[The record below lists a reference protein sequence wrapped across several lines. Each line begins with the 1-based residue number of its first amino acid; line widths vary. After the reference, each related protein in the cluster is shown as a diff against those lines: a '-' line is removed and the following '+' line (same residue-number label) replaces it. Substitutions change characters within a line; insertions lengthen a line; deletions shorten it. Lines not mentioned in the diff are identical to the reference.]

1 MTSISG
7 KTTIDW
13 ATFAKELA
21 PVEIIDEP
29 VLVKKRSR
37 DFFWYSPILNGELK
51 KCFGDLVA
59 RPASP
64 EEMRHVLAVAYA
76 HDAPVVL
83 RGGGTGNYGQSV
95 PMEGG
100 LIIETTAMNRV
111 LEIGDGFVRAEAGA
125 LMADINAALRI
136 QGWEMAM
143 FPSTQD
149 IATIGGF
156 VAGGSAGIGSIANGA
171 LRDPGNLIALK
182 VQSVEATPRE
192 RVIEGEDV
200 LQVHHAWGLNG
211 AITEVT
217 LRTVPTRDWVG
228 CLATF
233 DSYTDAY
240 AAGLS
245 IANAPDVG
253 RKLLTT
259 VDARIC
265 AYFPKLDGHIRPDKH
280 LLVSLVPQ
288 EDIARFKDIVEAA
301 GGHLDLT
308 LTEAERVAAKL
319 PHVFD
324 FSYNH
329 TTLQVL
335 KADRSATYQ
344 QVGCPVPPDPQAI
357 AALRPKLG
365 CDVWMHHEFARV
377 GGEIVTFDLPIIWFS
392 TPERLA
398 EINATYEAD
407 GFPVYDAHTWRVE
420 GGGLKDADY
429 SHLAWKKRMDPKG
442 LLNAAKSAV
451 WESVKHLP
459 AEEIEALENETERPA
474 ERADNAGKDSQLR
487 ALRRSNAAK

>member
-7 KTTIDW
+7 KTSIDW
-13 ATFAKELA
+13 TTFAAALA

-51 KCFGDLVA
+51 RCFGDLVA
-59 RPASP
+59 RPKTAD
-64 EEMRHVLAVAYA
+64 EMRHVLAVAYA
-76 HDAPVVL
+76 HDAPIVL

-95 PMEGG
+95 PIDGG

-111 LEIGDGFVRAEAGA
+111 VEIGDGFVRAEAGA
-125 LMADINAALRI
+125 LMADINAALI
-136 QGWEMAM
+136 AEGQEMAM

-182 VQSVEATPRE
+182 ALSVEAEPQE
-192 RVIEGEDV
+192 RVFEGEDV
-200 LQVHHAWGLNG
+200 MQIHHAWGLNG
-211 AITEVT
+211 VITEVT

-233 DSYTDAY
+233 DDYKTAY
-240 AAGLS
+240 AAGYA
-245 IANAPDVG
+245 IAQAPDVA

-265 AYFPKLDGHIRPDKH
+265 TYFPKLDGHIRPEKH
-280 LLVSLVPQ
+280 LLVSLVPR
-288 EDIARFKDIVEAA
+288 EDVARFKEIIADQ
-301 GGHLDLT
+301 GGHVDLT
-308 LTEAERVAAKL
+308 LTEEERIAAKL

-344 QVGCPVPPDPQAI
+344 QVGCPTPPDPDAI

-365 CDVWMHHEFARV
+365 DDVWMHHEFSRV

-398 EINATYEAD
+398 EINATYNAN
-407 GFPVYDAHTWRVE
+407 GFTVYDAHTWRVE
-420 GGGLKDADY
+420 GGGLKNADY
-429 SHLAWKKRMDPKG
+429 RHLAWKKRMDPKG
-442 LLNAAKSAV
+442 LLNAAKSAA
-451 WESVKHLP
+451 WAEVKDLP
-459 AEEIEALENETERPA
+459 ADDIEAK
-474 ERADNAGKDSQLR
+474 GVQQ
-487 ALRRSNAAK
+487 

>member
-7 KTTIDW
+7 KTDIDW
-13 ATFAKELA
+13 SAFAAALA

-37 DFFWYSPILNGELK
+37 DFFWYSPILNGELRR
-51 KCFGDLVA
+51 CFGDLVA
-59 RPASP
+59 RPKSS
-64 EEMRHVLAVAYA
+64 EEMRHVLATAYA
-76 HDAPVVL
+76 NDAPVVL
-83 RGGGTGNYGQSV
+83 RGGGTGNYGQAV
-95 PMEGG
+95 PMDGG
-100 LIIETTAMNRV
+100 LIIETTGMNRV

-125 LMADINAALRI
+125 LMADINAALI
-136 QGWEMAM
+136 AEGWEMAM

-182 VQSVEATPRE
+182 ALSVEAEPQE
-192 RVIEGEDV
+192 RVFEGADV
-200 LQVHHAWGLNG
+200 MQIHHAWGLNG
-211 AITEVT
+211 VITEVT

-233 DSYTDAY
+233 DGYRTAY
-240 AAGLS
+240 AAGYAVAQAEN
-245 IANAPDVG
+245 IA

-265 AYFPKLDGHIRPDKH
+265 AYFPKLDGHIRPEKH
-280 LLVSLVPQ
+280 LLVSLVPA
-288 EDIARFKDIVEAA
+288 EDVAA
-301 GGHLDLT
+301 FRDLITAQGGHVDLT
-308 LTEAERVAAKL
+308 LTEAERQEKKL

-344 QVGCPVPPDPQAI
+344 QVGCPTPPDPDAI

-365 CDVWMHHEFARV
+365 DDVWMHHEFSRV
-377 GGEIVTFDLPIIWFS
+377 GGEIVTFDLPIIWYS
-392 TPERLA
+392 TPERLTD
-398 EINATYEAD
+398 INATYDAN
-407 GFPVYDAHTWRVE
+407 GFTVYDAHTWRVE
-420 GGGLKDADY
+420 GGGLKNADY
-429 SHLAWKKRMDPKG
+429 RHLAWKKRMDPKG
-442 LLNAAKSAV
+442 LLNSAKSAV
-451 WESVKHLP
+451 WDSVKDLTP
-459 AEEIEALENETERPA
+459 EEIEAR
-474 ERADNAGKDSQLR
+474 G
-487 ALRRSNAAK
+487 AA